1 MWRQGCGI
9 KLCKSYHEVRDAAAS
24 LGKRLVTIQTGPEG
38 KPVQWVMRY
47 PKERRPM
54 MVGSN
59 CAGIISPGKA
69 MLGIMPGHIYLQR
82 LRLPPTAQGAAH

>member
-9 KLCKSYHEVRDAAAS
+9 KLCKSYHEVRDAAAYL

-47 PKERRPM
+47 
-54 MVGSN
+54 
-59 CAGIISPGKA
+59 
-69 MLGIMPGHIYLQR
+69 
-82 LRLPPTAQGAAH
+82 LRGGR

>member
-9 KLCKSYHEVRDAAAS
+9 KLCKSYHEVRDAAAY

-47 PKERRPM
+47 
-54 MVGSN
+54 
-59 CAGIISPGKA
+59 
-69 MLGIMPGHIYLQR
+69 
-82 LRLPPTAQGAAH
+82 LRGGR